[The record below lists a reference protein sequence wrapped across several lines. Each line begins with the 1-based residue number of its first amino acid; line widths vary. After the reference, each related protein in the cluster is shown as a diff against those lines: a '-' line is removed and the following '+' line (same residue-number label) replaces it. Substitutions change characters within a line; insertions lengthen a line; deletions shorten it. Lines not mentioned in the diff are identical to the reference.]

1 MTKATISCQDCT
13 HSLCVGRVPIFSS
26 LGQEAL
32 DQIAALVTQRDFAKG
47 ELIVPEGRDLGGL
60 IIINSGRVKTF
71 RYTSDGRERILQIL
85 TDGDFVGEK
94 NLLTRQRLTYSA
106 EALVDTKTCFISREA
121 FHRLMREYPDIIFDI
136 TSELCRRLERLEGM
150 IQQLGLGEATQRVI
164 AVLWEFA
171 QQYGEQTDSGT
182 LISLPL
188 SREDLANYI
197 GVTRETIS
205 RKLNQ
210 MQAEGILRLI
220 GNRKVL
226 VYDLDSLVTRQ
237 H

>member
-1 MTKATISCQDCT
+1 
-13 HSLCVGRVPIFSS
+13 
-26 LGQEAL
+26 
-32 DQIAALVTQRDFAKG
+32 
-47 ELIVPEGRDLGGL
+47 
-60 IIINSGRVKTF
+60 
-71 RYTSDGRERILQIL
+71 
-85 TDGDFVGEK
+85 
-94 NLLTRQRLTYSA
+94 
-106 EALVDTKTCFISREA
+106 
-121 FHRLMREYPDIIFDI
+121 MREYPDIIFDI